1 MTVSRVDQ
9 LTERYFSN
17 LRHRAAKLVVDHE
30 AGLVPNYEVALEEE
44 RRVET
49 EQFDAAMKAELLK
62 RIWLGVLTFVVGVV
76 LALVIGAAT
85 LQFWLVLLV
94 FGLGC
99 YTALK
104 VLGSSPDIEAIMA
117 QGNQQY
123 IEQLQ
128 TGIAEWRDRLEQ
140 ARRAEERAAATAAWH
155 AEQARLAQ
163 EAAAERAIR
172 DAEDE
177 LEALLAPARL
187 SLRGWQALHLPP
199 EPQPYG
205 VSPAGAEIWIRDWM
219 IHMGAEGASAT
230 QYVGDGGIDVESAH
244 YIAQVKHYTGSVGV
258 GEVREHI
265 GVAAVDEKKR
275 RPLFFTS
282 GSYSVGGIDAA
293 GRAQMPLFG
302 YSVESGQVL
311 PINSHA
317 EFLLAVGL
325 NPTWAG
331 SGQ

>member
-1 MTVSRVDQ
+1 MSRIDE
-9 LTERYFSN
+9 LTEHYFSN
-17 LRHRAAKLVVDHE
+17 LRQRAAKLVADHE
-30 AGLVPNYEVALEEE
+30 AGLVPDYDRALQEE
-44 RRVET
+44 RRIET
-49 EQFDAAMKAELLK
+49 EQFDAAMKAELSK
-62 RIWLGVLTFVVGVV
+62 RIWLGVLTLVGGVG
-76 LALVIGAAT
+76 LAIVIGAAT
-85 LQFWLVLLV
+85 LQFWLALLV
-94 FGLGC
+94 FGLSC

-155 AEQARLAQ
+155 AEQARLAE
-163 EAAAERAIR
+163 EAATMRAIR
-172 DAEDE
+172 EAEAE

-187 SLRGWQALHLPP
+187 SLEGWQTLHRPP
-199 EPQPYG
+199 APQPYG

-244 YIAQVKHYTGSVGV
+244 FIAQVKHYTGSVGV
-258 GEVREHI
+258 GEIREHI
-265 GVAAVDEKKR
+265 GVAAVDERKR

-282 GSYSVGGIDAA
+282 GTYSAGGIDAA
-293 GRAQMPLFG
+293 DRAQMPLFT
-302 YSVESGQVL
+302 YSVESGRVL
-311 PINSHA
+311 PVNAHA
-317 EFLLAVGL
+317 EMLLAVGL
-325 NPTWAG
+325 NPAWVA
-331 SGQ
+331 SEL